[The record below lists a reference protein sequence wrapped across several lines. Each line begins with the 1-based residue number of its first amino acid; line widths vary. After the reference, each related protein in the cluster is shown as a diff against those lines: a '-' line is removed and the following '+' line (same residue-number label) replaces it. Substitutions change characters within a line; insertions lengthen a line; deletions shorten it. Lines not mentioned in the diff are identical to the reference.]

1 MNPNLYL
8 IRKDLRN
15 GKTIEQ
21 VCNTYNI
28 TFKKLCE
35 TFHGYKRKPQTNKP
49 TTTPTRYISIIHGH
63 HCIRKKIN
71 GKTRIFG
78 TYNTLEDAIII
89 RDALEEDGW
98 HQTHVDQLCE
108 ELGVKRRK
116 GYHNEKVRY
125 H

>member
-15 GKTIEQ
+15 GMSIET
-21 VCNTYNI
+21 VCNKYNI

-35 TFHGYKRKPQTNKP
+35 TFHGYKRKPQKNHK
-49 TTTPTRYISIIHGH
+49 TTTPAKYIAHINNRYT
-63 HCIRKKIN
+63 IRKNIN
-71 GKTRIFG
+71 SKTRIFG
-78 TYNTLEDAIII
+78 TYDRLEDAIIM

-98 HQTHVDQLCE
+98 HQTHVDKLCE

-116 GYHNEKVRY
+116 GYFNEKVRY